1 MRSQSYDG
9 FFNSS
14 KGDIEMG
21 LAELKRQLK
30 KIEKEIEKRNVKES
44 AALRSEQRRLK
55 KAIAEF
61 ETNKNMTGEELD
73 AIIQNR
79 SDFII
84 PQSGMYREKYVD
96 PETGRM
102 SSIEV
107 EYNNEVKPPTPKSS
121 VLRQR
126 SIESRSPSP
135 FIPIKPEKQSLLP
148 LTHSNKRDKTMC
160 EKCVE
165 GICPEGCS
173 IMGGRRR
180 KTHKRKFRKS
190 TFRKSGAKQT
200 KRSTFRRSHHR
211 FRKSG

>member
-14 KGDIEMG
+14 KDDIEMG
-21 LAELKRQLK
+21 LPELRRQLK

-55 KAIAEF
+55 KAIAEI
-61 ETNKNMTGEELD
+61 EQNKNMSGEELD
-73 AIIQNR
+73 AAIKSGYHVEPI
-79 SDFII
+79 
-84 PQSGMYREKYVD
+84 SGMYREKYMD
-96 PETGRM
+96 PETGIS

-107 EYNNEVKPPTPKSS
+107 DYDNAFKPPTPKSS

-126 SIESRSPSP
+126 TIESRSPSP
-135 FIPIKPEKQSLLP
+135 FIPIPFETTSRKQP
-148 LTHSNKRDKTMC
+148 LSQSSKKNKTMC

-180 KTHKRKFRKS
+180 KTQKRKFRKS